1 MESLKHDADVL
12 LEHYVGMVPETLED
26 LASEERHAICKMLR
40 LKIVVSAD
48 MPVEVTGVFGGLLG
62 TGATS
67 SAKNEVSSTYAPT
80 VARYSSV

>member
-1 MESLKHDADVL
+1 
-12 LEHYVGMVPETLED
+12 
-26 LASEERHAICKMLR
+26 MLR

-67 SAKNEVSSTYAPT
+67 SAKNEVSSTYATT